1 MLFQVR
7 VVFSFLF
14 QQVWTLSSLAQ
25 GLLCREY
32 KGGTMELQKTILK
45 QYMLLNQDP
54 TLRKIS
60 METGIQ
66 QTRVFRLLNGST
78 MKLSEYEVF
87 HQHVKEKM
95 GLTNG
100 LESLAQECFNK
111 LSTES
116 IKEIENFMCRKMAI
130 WKMKQELKNVNHKQS
145 IA

>member
-1 MLFQVR
+1 
-7 VVFSFLF
+7 
-14 QQVWTLSSLAQ
+14 
-25 GLLCREY
+25 
-32 KGGTMELQKTILK
+32 MELQKTILK

-54 TLRKIS
+54 TLKKIS

-66 QTRVFRLLNGST
+66 QTRVFRLMNGST
-78 MKLSEYEVF
+78 MKLCEYEIF
-87 HQHVKEKM
+87 HKHVKEKM

-116 IKEIENFMCRKMAI
+116 IRDIENFMCRKMAI
-130 WKMKQELKNVNHKQS
+130 WKMKQEIKNVNHKQS